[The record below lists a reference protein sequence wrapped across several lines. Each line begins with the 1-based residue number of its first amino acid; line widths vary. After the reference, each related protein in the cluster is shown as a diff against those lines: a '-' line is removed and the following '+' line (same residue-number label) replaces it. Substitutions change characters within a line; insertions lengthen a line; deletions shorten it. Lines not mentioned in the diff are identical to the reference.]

1 MRRRGFAY
9 ALVAGLV
16 AGVIGGLVVP
26 LWMDWKAQQN
36 KALDRSLEED

>member
-1 MRRRGFAY
+1 MRRRGFVY

-26 LWMDWKAQQN
+26 LWMDWKGQQN
-36 KALDRSLEED
+36 KVLDRSLEDD